1 MSKSLTTTSLPPG
14 PNGMPAIHPGKV
26 LRVEF
31 LEPLNMSPTALA
43 RALDIPPNR
52 VIAIVNG
59 ERSITAETALLL
71 QAYFRVTAE
80 FWLGLQRA
88 YDLKV
93 AKQDAIIIE
102 RLQVVMRRSVD
113 EKLSKV
119 IKRVI
124 ESEPVHAVISRPV
137 SEKRPKQT
145 QRARPTQRH

>member
-1 MSKSLTTTSLPPG
+1 MSKSRTTTSLPPG

-31 LEPLNMSPTALA
+31 LEPLNMTPTALA

-80 FWLGLQRA
+80 FWLGLQRT
-88 YDLKV
+88 YDLKQ
-93 AKQDAIIIE
+93 AKADKA
-102 RLQVVMRRSVD
+102 LTS
-113 EKLSKV
+113 
-119 IKRVI
+119 RVRQI
-124 ESEPVHAVISRPV
+124 RPV
-137 SEKRPKQT
+137 TLAPEP
-145 QRARPTQRH
+145 A